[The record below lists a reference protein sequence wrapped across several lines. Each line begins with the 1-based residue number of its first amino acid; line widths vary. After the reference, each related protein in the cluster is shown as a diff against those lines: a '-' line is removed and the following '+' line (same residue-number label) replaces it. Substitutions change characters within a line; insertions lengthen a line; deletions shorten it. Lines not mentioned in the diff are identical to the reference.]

1 MFHSARIKLTLW
13 YLLIIMAISLL
24 FSVVIYQS
32 ASTEFRRFENMQHR
46 ITKDFERKFA
56 PFPPGQ
62 GRGQNFILF
71 TNKDAE
77 EIKEAR
83 ERFILMLGFINV
95 SILVI
100 AGTAGYFL
108 AGRTLKPIQEM
119 MEEQKRFISDSSH
132 ELRTP
137 LTTLRT
143 EIEVALRSK
152 KLSSEQASKILRS
165 NLEEVISLQ
174 MLSNNLLQ
182 LAQNGKLVNRDLVE
196 VISINTVINDAIRK
210 TEKIAKSKQ
219 IKIKNNVTDIK
230 IKGVQDRLT
239 EVFVIL
245 LDNSIKYS
253 KNKERIEI
261 SSRKTDGK
269 VKISVTDHGMGISK
283 KDLPHIFERFYRSD
297 QSRSEKG
304 YGLGLSIAKKI
315 VESHNGSISVKSEL
329 GKHTTFVVNLTIS

>member
-32 ASTEFRRFENMQHR
+32 ANTEFRRFENMQHR
-46 ITKDFERKFA
+46 ITKDFERKFM

-83 ERFILMLGFINV
+83 ERFILILGFINL
-95 SILVI
+95 SILVM

-119 MEEQKRFISDSSH
+119 MDEQKRFISDSSH
-132 ELRTP
+132 EFRTP

-143 EIEVALRSK
+143 EMEVALRSK
-152 KLSSEQASKILRS
+152 SLNPVKTKQILES
-165 NLEEVISLQ
+165 NLEEVVSLQ
-174 MLSNNLLQ
+174 TLSNNLLQ
-182 LAQNGKLVNRDLVE
+182 LAQDGELVSRNLMKSL
-196 VISINTVINDAIRK
+196 SIKTLINEAIKK
-210 TEKIAKSKQ
+210 TEKMAKTKH
-219 IKIKNNVTDIK
+219 IKIENSVVDLNING
-230 IKGVQDRLT
+230 IEDRLI
-239 EVFVIL
+239 EAFVIL

-253 KNKERIEI
+253 KSKGRIEI
-261 SSRKTDGK
+261 NSKKTDGK
-269 VKISVTDHGMGISK
+269 VKIYVTDYGMGISE
-283 KDLPHIFERFYRSD
+283 KDLPHIFDRFYRSD
-297 QSRSEKG
+297 ESRNESG

-315 VESHNGSISVKSEL
+315 VESHQGSISVKSKL
-329 GKHTTFVVNLTIS
+329 GEKTEFIVFLPKA